1 MHHRWGWNLRSTA
14 LYVSQLTTT
23 AHEEGM
29 QTVTPQRWYTLR
41 STVLNWRNH
50 TNGYNTAIVVW
61 RSSTCRVTKQDKTR
75 CLVTILQLYFGPKV
89 SMTKHGVLWRF
100 YTCVVVLKL
109 VVSMTQHGILLRFY
123 NYRVV
128 IKLVW

>member
-1 MHHRWGWNLRSTA
+1 MRLKSKIYCTLRKPANHYSTRRRHA
-14 LYVSQLTTT
+14 N
-23 AHEEGM
+23 
-29 QTVTPQRWYTLR
+29 VTPQRWYTLR

-61 RSSTCRVTKQDKTR
+61 RSSTCRVTKQGKTR